1 MYSYNYN
8 YIDFPGWNDSAEGMK
23 VLNGDSEN
31 LAVISP
37 FQEKYCEKDG
47 RDLHIRFIFPE
58 KEDDPDRK
66 YPLMIHVRGSGWDD
80 QNLEGIMGTFAPIIH
95 AGFAIAIVEYR
106 SYNYA
111 RYPAMVLDFKT
122 AARYIL
128 KNAVGYP
135 IDSNNIFISGDS
147 SGGHTAVMGYLTWN
161 TSLLDDPSESD
172 PLPEIRG
179 LLDFYGVTDIYD
191 LANRETGLPQQTNA
205 LLLEALFNSEEE
217 YHTADFHSYLKV
229 RKQLEPAIIIHGN
242 KDRLVP
248 LSHSTDFYKGL
259 RGRGTECELYMV
271 DKADHGGSFFWCDPV
286 YDVIISFL
294 KNNVRKE
301 KS

>member
-1 MYSYNYN
+1 
-8 YIDFPGWNDSAEGMK
+8 MK

-111 RYPAMVLDFKT
+111 RYPAKVLDFKT

-128 KNAVGYP
+128 
-135 IDSNNIFISGDS
+135 NNE
-147 SGGHTAVMGYLTWN
+147 YLHFRGFQRRSYGRN
-161 TSLLDDPSESD
+161 GLSD
-172 PLPEIRG
+172 
-179 LLDFYGVTDIYD
+179 
-191 LANRETGLPQQTNA
+191 
-205 LLLEALFNSEEE
+205 LE
-217 YHTADFHSYLKV
+217 YLS
-229 RKQLEPAIIIHGN
+229 AG
-242 KDRLVP
+242 
-248 LSHSTDFYKGL
+248 
-259 RGRGTECELYMV
+259 
-271 DKADHGGSFFWCDPV
+271 
-286 YDVIISFL
+286 
-294 KNNVRKE
+294 
-301 KS
+301 